1 MSYRRAFEI
10 LHYQVEHFA
19 CDVAVAGK
27 EATDAGPAWREYS
40 SAECARI
47 VDKYS
52 HALLELDIQPGDAVA
67 LIAANCPEWLF
78 LDIAVQQIGGVT
90 VPIHAT
96 VSDTDFAFILGQ
108 TKARLCFVRD
118 RALHERV
125 VKLKEDL
132 PGLQAVYP
140 FLPVDGAQSWEE
152 VIGEIADVNT
162 EAVGKRKANVSEAD
176 LATII
181 YTSGTTG
188 TPKGAMLSHRNI
200 VSNVD
205 AIRQAIPLE
214 PYGRSLSFLPLS
226 HSLERLVTYSLL
238 ASGVA
243 LFYLDSLDTIVA
255 DMQTV
260 RPDYF
265 TAVPRLLEKQHEA
278 LVARGTSGGWLKRA
292 VFAWALRIG
301 VAYDEHA
308 PRTPWRSAGL
318 WLARRTVF
326 DKWRGAVGGKVRLI
340 MSGGAALQPRL
351 TRLFGAAR
359 MVVIEGYGLTETT
372 TFVTVNRVNASDRR
386 VGTVGLPVPGV
397 ELRIADD
404 GEILVRG
411 PNVMVGYYQRPD
423 LTAEVIDDDG
433 WFHTG
438 DLGELVDGR
447 FLKITGRKKD
457 LFKLSGGEYVA
468 PQWLEHR
475 YVQSPYIEDL
485 MIVGE
490 GRKHVAALI
499 VPVFGVLAEWCE
511 ERGLPHDTPEAMVAH
526 PEVVALFTAEI
537 DSLSRDINEVEQVKR
552 FTLLAR
558 EWSTDAGE
566 LSVAL
571 KKKRQVIR
579 EKYRDEIDGC
589 YEAGD

>member
-1 MSYRRAFEI
+1 MYRRAFDI
-10 LHYQVEHFA
+10 IHYQVEHFA
-19 CDVAVAGK
+19 CDVAIAGK
-27 EATDAGPAWREYS
+27 ETTDAGPAWREYS
-40 SAECARI
+40 SAECASV
-47 VDKYS
+47 VDRYS
-52 HALLELDIQPGDAVA
+52 HALLDLGIQPGDAVA
-67 LIAANCPEWLF
+67 LIAANCPEWIF
-78 LDIAVQQIGGVT
+78 LDIAVQQLGGVT

-96 VSDTDFAFILGQ
+96 IADADFAFILRE
-108 TKARLCFVRD
+108 TKAKLCFVRD
-118 RALHERV
+118 SRLYERV
-125 VKLKEDL
+125 VNLQRDL
-132 PGLQAVYP
+132 PALQVVFP
-140 FLPVDGAQSWEE
+140 FLPVDGVRSWGE
-152 VIGEIADVNT
+152 VIGGIGDVNT
-162 EAVGKRKANVSEAD
+162 EAIGARKANVSEDD

-205 AIRQAIPLE
+205 AIRQTIHLE
-214 PYGRSLSFLPLS
+214 PQGRALSFLPLS
-226 HSLERLVTYSLL
+226 HSFERLVTYSLL
-238 ASGVA
+238 ASGVGI
-243 LFYLDSLDTIVA
+243 FYLDALDTIVA

-278 LVARGTSGGWLKRA
+278 LVARGASGGWFKRA
-292 VFAWALRIG
+292 VFAWALRLG
-301 VAYDEHA
+301 LSYDESA
-308 PRTPWRSAGL
+308 PHTPWRRAGL

-326 DKWRGAVGGKVRLI
+326 DKWRDAVGGKVQMI

-351 TRLFGAAR
+351 IRLFGAAR
-359 MVVIEGYGLTETT
+359 MVVVEGYGLTETT
-372 TFVTVNRVNASDRR
+372 TFVTVNRLSASDRR
-386 VGTVGLPVPGV
+386 VGTVGPPIPGV
-397 ELRIADD
+397 EVRIADD

-423 LTAEVIDDDG
+423 LTAEVIDDNG

-438 DLGELVDGR
+438 DLGALEDGR

-485 MIVGE
+485 LIVGE
-490 GRKHVAALI
+490 GRKYVAALI
-499 VPVFGVLAEWCE
+499 VPAFGALAAWCE
-511 ERGLPHDTPEAMVAH
+511 GQSVPHDTPEAMIAH
-526 PEVVALFTAEI
+526 PEVRALFTTEI
-537 DSLSRDINEVEQVKR
+537 DRLSRDIRKVEQVKQ
-552 FTLLAR
+552 FALLAR

-566 LSVAL
+566 LSVTL
-571 KKKRQVIR
+571 KKKRQVIH
-579 EKYRDEIDGC
+579 EKFRDEIDGC